1 MSGTAVF
8 LIHPLWS
15 QKYFWALWPSAALF
29 DAGAAP
35 LAYGVE
41 AELNILYHSPGGLLV
56 GAREL
61 RLTLQQKTAVY
72 RQIRRSEL
80 PAAVQ
85 ADIKLKLVNCR
96 QQTTRDLLQLG
107 FRESDLVSF
116 ARLKRRYRELLRHF
130 HPDHGGSAEA
140 FQAFYAACQR
150 HFGRYQA
157 AEMRSSN

>member
-1 MSGTAVF
+1 MSETAVF

-15 QKYFWALWPSAALF
+15 QKYFWALWSSVALF

-35 LAYGVE
+35 LAYG
-41 AELNILYHSPGGLLV
+41 AAADLTPLYHSPEGLFV

-85 ADIKLKLVNCR
+85 ADIKLKLMNCR
-96 QQTTRDLLQLG
+96 QQAVRDLLQLG
-107 FRESDLVSF
+107 FRESDLVSLT
-116 ARLKRRYRELLRHF
+116 RLKRRYRELLRHL

-140 FQAFYAACQR
+140 FRAFYAACQG
-150 HFGRYQA
+150 HLGRYQA
-157 AEMRSSN
+157 AEMRSSS

>member
-1 MSGTAVF
+1 MSETAVF

-35 LAYGVE
+35 LVYGLE
-41 AELNILYHSPGGLLV
+41 ADLKSLYHILGSRFA

-61 RLTLQQKTAVY
+61 RLTLLQKTAVY

-85 ADIKLKLVNCR
+85 ADIKLKLENR
-96 QQTTRDLLQLG
+96 HQQAARELLQWG
-107 FRESDLVSF
+107 FHDSDLVSLKH
-116 ARLKRRYRELLRHF
+116 LKRRYRELLRHL

-140 FQAFYAACQR
+140 FQAFYAACQG
-150 HFGRYQA
+150 HLGRYQA
-157 AEMRSSN
+157 EAMRSSS